1 MGPRAMVRL
10 LRGWTIG
17 PARPCKHAGLPLPGH
32 RDMGKVLAAEQ
43 HIAVQ
48 RGATAFRRAR
58 KHEETKDG
66 TRTPE
71 F

>member
-1 MGPRAMVRL
+1 MVRL

-17 PARPCKHAGLPLPGH
+17 PARACKHTGLPLPGH

-48 RGATAFRRAR
+48 RGATAFVRAR
-58 KHEETKDG
+58 KYEEKRDAKSP
-66 TRTPE
+66 PE
-71 F
+71 L